1 MVGLVSSVSGLVGL
15 PVVRVPEVVEN
26 VDQYVDHS
34 VENSGSVVGMVVDLV
49 GVMSGLVDKP
59 DVVDLE
65 SIVVD
70 MFGLVDIS
78 VDTESIVVDISCVVK
93 SDVVESEVVKS
104 EVVKS
109 EVVKSEVAKSEVV
122 KSAAVVL
129 SKVGVVK
136 SSSGVVVSIIGPFS
150 PVTVTGSS
158 VVTGAN
164 PQSIAGYCSL
174 KSSRIPNKVQSC
186 SSVQQ
191 ASSRRFPVQDS
202 RLKNEVEQVP
212 SPKYAPDAVATII
225 DDKSFIF

>member
-34 VENSGSVVGMVVDLV
+34 VENSGSVVGMVVGLV

-70 MFGLVDIS
+70 MFGLVGIS

-109 EVVKSEVAKSEVV
+109 EVVKSEVAKSE
-122 KSAAVVL
+122 
-129 SKVGVVK
+129 VVK

>member
-1 MVGLVSSVSGLVGL
+1 MKKCSKYARQTIILNL
-15 PVVRVPEVVEN
+15 P
-26 VDQYVDHS
+26 
-34 VENSGSVVGMVVDLV
+34 
-49 GVMSGLVDKP
+49 
-59 DVVDLE
+59 LE
-65 SIVVD
+65 SLMANRAIFEHVFFNYKRFFQCPSLSIVVD
-70 MFGLVDIS
+70 MFGLLGIS

-104 EVVKS
+104 EVV
-109 EVVKSEVAKSEVV
+109 KSEVV

-191 ASSRRFPVQDS
+191 ASSYRRNK
-202 RLKNEVEQVP
+202 L
-212 SPKYAPDAVATII
+212 
-225 DDKSFIF
+225 

>member
-1 MVGLVSSVSGLVGL
+1 MKKCSKYARQTIILNL
-15 PVVRVPEVVEN
+15 P
-26 VDQYVDHS
+26 
-34 VENSGSVVGMVVDLV
+34 
-49 GVMSGLVDKP
+49 
-59 DVVDLE
+59 LE
-65 SIVVD
+65 SLMANQAIFEHVFFNYKRFFQCPSLSIVVD
-70 MFGLVDIS
+70 MFGLVGIS

-150 PVTVTGSS
+150 PVTLTGSS

-191 ASSRRFPVQDS
+191 ASSYRRNK
-202 RLKNEVEQVP
+202 L
-212 SPKYAPDAVATII
+212 
-225 DDKSFIF
+225 